1 MILSLEDHIDYSKL
15 GVTEDEI
22 ALDERIAASELSNN
36 PNIASTKKDISTAE
50 ENEVEEEEEEEGG
63 VEEQGD
69 GENDREVEEMVRI

>member
-50 ENEVEEEEEEEGG
+50 ENEVEEEEEEGG
-63 VEEQGD
+63 VEEHGD